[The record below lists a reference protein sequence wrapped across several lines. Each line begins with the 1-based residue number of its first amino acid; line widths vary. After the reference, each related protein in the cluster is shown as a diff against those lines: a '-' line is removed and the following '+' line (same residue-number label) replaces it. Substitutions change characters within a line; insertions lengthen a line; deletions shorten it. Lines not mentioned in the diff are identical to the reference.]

1 MSNIPTTSVLLI
13 DGSHDQRVY
22 WAEQLKQCSTDY
34 EIIEASDGRSGL
46 NIYRSR
52 RIDCV
57 VLELE
62 LPDLS
67 GFEVLMTLVPQASKP
82 RIAVIVLTNLTYR
95 GLWEVAKNNG
105 AYVCFA
111 KQHTT
116 GDDLDRTIQRA
127 ITFVGQMPKEDR
139 YRPILSELGRLPHTS
154 TSPTHPVA
162 NSSATALGAHTPS
175 HAHR

>member
-1 MSNIPTTSVLLI
+1 MSPNSELPTTSVLFI
-13 DGSHDQRVY
+13 DESKDQRAY
-22 WAEQLKQCSTDY
+22 WADQLKRCSPDY
-34 EIIEASDGRSGL
+34 EIIEAADGQSGL

-82 RIAVIVLTNLTYR
+82 RIAVIVLSKLTYR
-95 GLWEVAKNNG
+95 GLWELAKNNG

-111 KQHTT
+111 KQHTS
-116 GDDLDRTIQRA
+116 GEDLDKTIQRA
-127 ITFVGQMPKEDR
+127 IAFVGQMPKEDR
-139 YRPILSELGRLPHTS
+139 FHSSFRGGSSHSPAPPI
-154 TSPTHPVA
+154 
-162 NSSATALGAHTPS
+162 TPS
-175 HAHR
+175 R

>member
-1 MSNIPTTSVLLI
+1 MPDIPTTSVLLI
-13 DGSHDQRVY
+13 DGY
-22 WAEQLKQCSTDY
+22 STDRIGFANHLRSCSPDY
-34 EIIEASDGRSGL
+34 QILEAKDGEEGL
-46 NIYRSR
+46 ALYRSR

-82 RIAVIVLTNLTYR
+82 RIAVIFLTKLTHR
-95 GLWEVAKNNG
+95 GLWELAKNNG

-116 GDDLDRTIQRA
+116 GEDLDRAIQRA
-127 ITFVGQMPKEDR
+127 MAFVGHMPKEDR
-139 YRPILSELGRLPHTS
+139 YRVPIVNYGTS
-154 TSPTHPVA
+154 R
-162 NSSATALGAHTPS
+162 TAE
-175 HAHR
+175 